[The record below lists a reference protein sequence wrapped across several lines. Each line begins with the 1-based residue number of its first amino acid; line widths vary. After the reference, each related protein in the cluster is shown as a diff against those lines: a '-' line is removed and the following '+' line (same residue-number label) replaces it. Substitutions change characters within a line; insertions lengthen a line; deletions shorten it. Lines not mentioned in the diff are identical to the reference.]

1 MDYPNNTQSQ
11 VSCEHIEGIKCGVK
25 NCMYHDGET
34 FCTAKSI
41 AVGPHF
47 ATSSADT
54 VCVTFQAKKQ

>member
-1 MDYPNNTQSQ
+1 MDNTTNTNFKTP
-11 VSCEHIEGIKCGVK
+11 CEHIEGIKCGVK

-54 VCVTFQAKKQ
+54 VCVTFQAQKQ